1 MASSLQIYA
10 GRHERFNDIDLL
22 IITSMVIDVIHEHQS
37 TYHSLAESVKYWEEN
52 ITGYAPGI
60 IRLNLDEEL
69 YQDAARHAFLLVL
82 TEVRA
87 KLVSFGGSIPIE
99 SLKSLAMYRLWGDDY
114 ETITFSQP
122 QRTDRLLAVV
132 ANLEKLVGDFST
144 LPANK
149 A

>member
-22 IITSMVIDVIHEHQS
+22 IITSMVIDFIHEHQS

-82 TEVRA
+82 SEVRA
-87 KLVSFGGSIPIE
+87 KLASFGESIPIE
-99 SLKSLAMYRLWGDDY
+99 SLKSLAMYRLWGGY
-114 ETITFSQP
+114 GTITFSQP
-122 QRTDRLLAVV
+122 QRTDQLLATV